1 MWLTVDGERCLRG
14 AESRLLCRAVASML
28 SELVADIEVDPEAH
42 DFGRD
47 YGIDW
52 FDQWD
57 PEQRMWL
64 LEQVTTALLTE
75 RVTLRPA
82 AMWEATVDV
91 IFQHV
96 FEAVGQEID
105 QGMADD
111 SSPRIEDGSWKQD
124 VILVLQQQRCRAI
137 CVGEVEDEKTQWRRL
152 VMQISDRI
160 LGFAAYHV
168 IESYRDEQ
176 ASKVAV
182 YLQQKGLPPDFLEQM
197 PPVLGLAETHRLAQ
211 RLRTLLEQF
220 GRKG

>member
-28 SELVADIEVDPEAH
+28 SELVADTEGDTEAH

-57 PEQRMWL
+57 PEQRIWL

-111 SSPRIEDGSWKQD
+111 CSPRIEDGSWKQD
-124 VILVLQQQRCRAI
+124 VIFVLQQQRCRAI
-137 CVGEVEDEKTQWRRL
+137 CVGKVADEKKQWRRL
-152 VMQISDRI
+152 VMQIADRI

-197 PPVLGLAETHRLAQ
+197 PPVLGLAETQRTAQ